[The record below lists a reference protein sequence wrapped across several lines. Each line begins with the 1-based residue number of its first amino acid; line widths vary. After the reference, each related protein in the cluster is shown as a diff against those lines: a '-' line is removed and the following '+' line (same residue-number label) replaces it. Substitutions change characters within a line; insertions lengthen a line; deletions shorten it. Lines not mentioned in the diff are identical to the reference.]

1 MGLEVSMLFALGAML
16 CWAFGD
22 FLIQR
27 STRKIGDIESIAFIG
42 IIGCI
47 ALFPFAIKDFH
58 LLFSLPNVFLLLL
71 FSIIIF
77 ITTFFDFEA
86 LREGKLSVIDVILEI
101 ELPIT
106 ITLGFI
112 FFNET
117 LSAIQFLIISFIFIG
132 IVLVATKSFSHWKT
146 KLEKGA
152 LLAFFAAFGMGIANF
167 LAAKSSRQISPL
179 LTIWAVWTF
188 TAIFSLI
195 FIWKREGTLKFIKD
209 GKKFKLLIL
218 AMGIFDTAAWIFY
231 ALAVLKN
238 EISITTAITESY
250 PAIAL
255 FWGFWLNKEKINWH
269 QWLGAA
275 LALSASF
282 VLAFLT

>member
-255 FWGFWLNKEKINWH
+255 FLGFWLNKEKINWH